1 MYTSY
6 IGKKFLKLYNEK
18 SGTELSAEVFFND
31 YFFELFFT
39 DEAHLMHVGN
49 SPFFQKPKE
58 DDVKKYGSKS
68 LAQLENLKQNILND
82 VPNMSIFVGAAARD
96 IGGTTSGQVSSI
108 AVDIDI
114 DEMYASWIGEALA
127 IGVNGGFVM
136 LIDESE
142 ILWKLYEGWKYYR
155 DYISQTPNV
164 KDKQIETWNGQWIY
178 HCLSNCFDEAFPFDN
193 LNIETTEVQGNV
205 AIPTQPWSKIVFSLS
220 KKYPNN
226 VLTVYAYNL
235 SQTNTTLGFI
245 NLYLKEVHE
254 MYELRDQL
262 FLNEKETIL
271 SDTQIE
277 QLSTFYNFKSACQF
291 GTIGLKTLEPAKLRE
306 FMPKGSVQ
314 YAQGKDFKFNNEES
328 YFNYKLYKIWI
339 TAMLNKTELLK
350 LASEIAKSLIDL
362 EGKEERGKKV
372 LSTLSGEVRNAKNL
386 ITFIDKI
393 TEVLDELP
401 DSGESMK
408 ATVEQVLKMPSDNF
422 PLFITLIRFEY
433 TYQKAKN

>member
-6 IGKKFLKLYNEK
+6 IGKKFLKLYNER
-18 SGTELSAEVFFND
+18 SGTELSAEDFFND

-58 DDVKKYGSKS
+58 DDVKKYGSIS

-108 AVDIDI
+108 TIDIDT

-136 LIDESE
+136 LIDEPE

-155 DYISQTPNV
+155 LYISQTQNV
-164 KDKQIETWNGQWIY
+164 KDKQIETWNGQWIN
-178 HCLSNCFDEAFPFDN
+178 HCLSSWFDEAFPFDN

-254 MYELRDQL
+254 IYELRDQL
-262 FLNEKETIL
+262 FLDEKETVL

-291 GTIGLKTLEPAKLRE
+291 GTIGLKALEPAKLRE

-350 LASEIAKSLIDL
+350 LASEIAKSLIYL
-362 EGKEERGKKV
+362 EGKEERGKKFYPHFQ
-372 LSTLSGEVRNAKNL
+372 VR
-386 ITFIDKI
+386 
-393 TEVLDELP
+393 
-401 DSGESMK
+401 
-408 ATVEQVLKMPSDNF
+408 
-422 PLFITLIRFEY
+422 
-433 TYQKAKN
+433 